1 MVFNLIDG
9 VILAIYL
16 IVIFGIVI
24 YYSRKT
30 TNITQYFLA
39 DRSIP
44 WFAIGAAL
52 FATDV
57 SSEHLIGLAG
67 EGFSSGLAV
76 SNFVLSACVVLVLLG
91 WLFTPFYLKTGV
103 FTMPEFLEKRYNEHC
118 RWYLSTVSITAYVLT
133 KVSVTLLAG
142 GLILKHVLGWDIY
155 TSALVLVLTT
165 GLYTMLGGSRGIIMV
180 QFLQAVFLILGA
192 ALLVYYGMEEVG
204 GIAGLKAKVPADYFK
219 IFKPMDDPIFPW
231 TGMVFGA
238 LILGIWYWT
247 TDQYIVQIT
256 LSAKNIDHAR
266 SGTLFAAY
274 LRLLP
279 MLLLVVPGII
289 AKALYP
295 DIPASSAYVT
305 MVTSLLPA
313 GIRAIVLIS
322 VLAAL
327 MTSLSSAFNATSTLF
342 TLDIYNKL
350 YPKANDFVL
359 VNIGRIATF
368 VVVIFGIIWVPFVYA
383 LSGDIYFYIQ
393 SVQSYIAPP
402 ICVVFLLGILWA
414 RANGVAAISV
424 LSIGFCLG
432 LIKFVSDILYRSFHV
447 RGGFISFLGEI
458 NFLHFA
464 IFLFVVS
471 MILMIIISL
480 ATKAPG
486 KDKLKGFTLKYANEI
501 VKDEAYKQET
511 GKYKKLDMIATAVL
525 LLILSVYW
533 FIFG

>member
-1 MVFNLIDG
+1 MIFNTTDAI
-9 VILAIYL
+9 ILAGYFVL
-16 IVIFGIVI
+16 IFGVVI

-52 FATDV
+52 FATDI
-57 SSEHLIGLAG
+57 SSAHVLGLAG
-67 EGFSSGLAV
+67 AGFSSGLAV

-91 WLFTPFYLKTGV
+91 WFFTPFYLKTGV
-103 FTMPEFLEKRYNEHC
+103 FTMPEFLEKRYNEKC
-118 RWYLSTVSITAYVLT
+118 RWYLSTVSIAAYVLT

-142 GLILKHVLGWDIY
+142 GIVLKHVMGWDIY
-155 TSALVLVLTT
+155 TSALVLVLTA
-165 GLYTMLGGSRGIIMV
+165 GLYTVIGGSRGIIMTQYV
-180 QFLQAVFLILGA
+180 QAFFLILGS
-192 ALLVYYGMEEVG
+192 ALLVYYGMDEVG
-204 GIAGLKAKVPADYFK
+204 GIAGLKAKVPADYFD
-219 IFKPMDDPIFPW
+219 IFKPMSHPEFPW

-279 MLLLVVPGII
+279 ILLLVVPGII

-295 DIPASSAYVT
+295 DIPSSSAYVT
-305 MVTSLLPA
+305 MVTHLLPS
-313 GIRAIVLIS
+313 GIRAVVIIS
-322 VLAAL
+322 LLAAL
-327 MTSLSSAFNATSTLF
+327 MTSLSSSFNATSTLF

-368 VVVIFGIIWVPFVYA
+368 VVVLFGIIWVPFIYS
-383 LSGDIYFYIQ
+383 LSNDIYFYMQ
-393 SVQSYIAPP
+393 SIQSYIAPP
-402 ICVVFLLGILWA
+402 ICVVFLVGILWV
-414 RANGVAAISV
+414 RANGTAAISV
-424 LSIGFCLG
+424 LLVGFVLG
-432 LIKFVSDILYRSFHV
+432 MIKFVADILYRSFHV
-447 RGGFISFLGEI
+447 RGGLVSFLGEI

-464 IFLFVVS
+464 IFLFVFS
-471 MILMIIISL
+471 ILLMIVISL
-480 ATKAPG
+480 RTKAPG
-486 KDKLKGFTLKYANEI
+486 KDKLKGFTWRYANEI
-501 VKDEAYKQET
+501 VKDEVYKKES
-511 GKYKKLDMIATAVL
+511 GKYRKLNMIATAGV
-525 LLILSVYW
+525 LLILSAYW